1 MHRVRYTLRLARRR
15 KDGARDA
22 RDAQAG
28 IVQVRHRI
36 VRRRV
41 RRCVRSMH
49 RRFTGAVKLSP
60 AIKHGGL
67 VSICTKPPTLA
78 RRNDTRAFAQRPR
91 RSTCRRPQSTHL
103 ATEIHGCS
111 SRAKRTR
118 VRHLERT
125 LDRDETISARR
136 GKTRIAR
143 WMLRIFGEVS
153 PTRHA
158 GVLRAKGVG
167 SNARTGSE

>member
-1 MHRVRYTLRLARRR
+1 MKWWGRARLRTKIFIAFSSL
-15 KDGARDA
+15 
-22 RDAQAG
+22 
-28 IVQVRHRI
+28 II
-36 VRRRV
+36 
-41 RRCVRSMH
+41 
-49 RRFTGAVKLSP
+49 AVL
-60 AIKHGGL
+60 
-67 VSICTKPPTLA
+67 
-78 RRNDTRAFAQRPR
+78 
-91 RSTCRRPQSTHL
+91 L
-103 ATEIHGCS
+103 ATLGFTQIVVSREI
-111 SRAKRTR
+111 
-118 VRHLERT
+118 ERT